1 MGTNG
6 SNGTNGTNGTNGSPG
21 TQGTQGAAGPGAN
34 QNLNTNNSVTFSSV
48 TAGSFNATSSIA
60 YKTNITP
67 IEDAIDLI
75 KSLNGVI
82 YDRKDGYRSREH
94 GVIAEDVARVLPS
107 VVGYKNGK
115 PDSIDYSR
123 FTPVLI
129 EAIKALS
136 DKVDQLKKELKALIP
151 LP

>member
-1 MGTNG
+1 MN
-6 SNGTNGTNGTNGSPG
+6 
-21 TQGTQGAAGPGAN
+21 
-34 QNLNTNNSVTFSSV
+34 V
-48 TAGSFNATSSIA
+48 
-60 YKTNITP
+60 TP

-75 KSLNGVI
+75 KNLNGVI
-82 YDRKDGYRSREH
+82 YDRKDGYKSREH

-136 DKVDQLKKELKALIP
+136 DKVDQLKKELKALMP
-151 LP
+151 SP